1 MSENVM
7 DKTLME
13 EIVAANEA
21 RAAFDRFLASLF
33 LYELK
38 DDQIERLAHL
48 EFERDGSK
56 VAQGYAQMVE
66 YLRHRNRAT
75 AQTLAVDYAH
85 TFLGAGTYDHVLA
98 PPYESVFTSKQ
109 RLLMQDARDG
119 ALAYYRSEGVD
130 LPADNTTPEDHLGFE
145 LQFAATLVERASDA
159 AKNGDIERLREL
171 VSKQRSF
178 LQFHQENWLPEFC
191 DAIDQYAQTDF
202 YRGVANLVRG
212 YLAIEREVLD
222 GIADALD
229 IAGPECEVRSAWM
242 DDREEAD
249 GDAA

>member
-130 LPADNTTPEDHLGFE
+130 LPADN
-145 LQFAATLVERASDA
+145 
-159 AKNGDIERLREL
+159 
-171 VSKQRSF
+171 
-178 LQFHQENWLPEFC
+178 
-191 DAIDQYAQTDF
+191 
-202 YRGVANLVRG
+202 
-212 YLAIEREVLD
+212 
-222 GIADALD
+222 
-229 IAGPECEVRSAWM
+229 AGRPS
-242 DDREEAD
+242 
-249 GDAA
+249 GL